1 MNIQPKCFSYS
12 PSVSILF
19 FLSPHQ
25 GLELLLRFPPP
36 KMLPQGFG
44 SPQKRGYT
52 TKHTMIMKEAK
63 KENNK
68 RLTMKQS

>member
-1 MNIQPKCFSYS
+1 
-12 PSVSILF
+12 
-19 FLSPHQ
+19 
-25 GLELLLRFPPP
+25 
-36 KMLPQGFG
+36 MLPQGFG